1 MHCCSTDISYPRNIV
16 SKADIHLG
24 RQLLE
29 RKLAML
35 RVTDIE
41 ALLSPVRTAVL
52 QQNVLAK
59 SLDNL
64 KLPTVLFVEFNTTMA
79 LAILTEQRDFVGE
92 VLAKAMGV
100 QLLVVMQH

>member
-1 MHCCSTDISYPRNIV
+1 
-16 SKADIHLG
+16 
-24 RQLLE
+24 
-29 RKLAML
+29 ML